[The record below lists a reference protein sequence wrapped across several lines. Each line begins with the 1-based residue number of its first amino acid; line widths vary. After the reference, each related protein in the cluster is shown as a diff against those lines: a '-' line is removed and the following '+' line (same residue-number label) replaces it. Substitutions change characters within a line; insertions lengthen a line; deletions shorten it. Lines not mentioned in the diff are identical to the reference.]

1 MSVADDSFSEALA
14 AAAEGLVYL
23 PLGGAG
29 EIGMNLY
36 LYGCAGKW
44 LMVDLGISFAGET
57 VPGVDIYM
65 PDPGFIVSRR
75 EDLVGLV
82 LTHAHEDH
90 LGAVPYLWPK
100 LRCPIYA
107 TPFAAGML
115 RSKLIEAGIEDE
127 VALNEVPLGGRIE
140 LAPFSV
146 ELITLTHSI
155 PEPNAL
161 AIRTPFGTVLHTG
174 DWKIDPEPLIGEV
187 TDEDALKDLG
197 AEGPLAMICDSTNVF
212 VDGEA
217 GSESDVRAKLIELI
231 GGYENRVAVACFA
244 SNVARVESI
253 AAAAAANGRHAA
265 LVGRSLWR
273 VSEVARECGYLKDV
287 PPFLTEHD
295 VGHLPPEEV
304 LLICTGSQGE
314 PGAALTRI
322 AAGDHPNVVL
332 AAGDVVL
339 FSSRII
345 PGNEKPVLGLQNQ
358 LAGRGVE
365 VITNLDQPIHVSGHP
380 ARGDLARMYQWVR
393 PSVVVPM
400 HGETRHL
407 IEHAAFARACQVPE
421 AIVATN
427 GDVLRLAPGNVEV
440 IAEVPS
446 GRLALDGN
454 RLVPLE
460 GDVLR
465 ARRRMMSNGTAVAT
479 VVLDGAGQLMG
490 TPRLSVHGLFDA
502 TGDEEDAEALDHV
515 IGAIADA
522 VDGMPGPKRL
532 DDEAVAQKVRLTVRR
547 ALKRIRGK
555 RPLTEVHV
563 VRV

>member
-1 MSVADDSFSEALA
+1 MSVADDSFSGALK

-44 LMVDLGISFAGET
+44 LMVDLGITFAGET

-65 PDPGFIVSRR
+65 PDPEFIVSCR

-115 RSKLIEAGIEDE
+115 RTKLIEAGIEDE
-127 VALNEVPLGGRIE
+127 VTLNEVPLGGRVE

-146 ELITLTHSI
+146 EFITLTHSI

-174 DWKIDPEPLIGEV
+174 DWKIDPEPLIGEA
-187 TDEDALKDLG
+187 TDEDALKNLG
-197 AEGPLAMICDSTNVF
+197 GEGPLAMICDSTNVF
-212 VDGEA
+212 VDGES
-217 GSESDVRAKLIELI
+217 GSEADVRAKLIELI
-231 GGYENRVAVACFA
+231 GEYGNRVAVACFA

-253 AAAAAANGRHAA
+253 AAAAAASGRQAA
-265 LVGRSLWR
+265 LIGRSLWR

-287 PPFLTEHD
+287 PPFLTEYD
-295 VGHLPPEEV
+295 VGQLPPEEV

-322 AAGDHPNVVL
+322 AAGVHPNVEL
-332 AAGDVVL
+332 AGGDVVL

-345 PGNEKPVLGLQNQ
+345 PGNEKPVLGLQSQ

-365 VITNLDQPIHVSGHP
+365 IVTNLDQPIHVSGHP

-393 PSVVVPM
+393 PLVVVPM
-400 HGETRHL
+400 HGEARHL
-407 IEHAAFARACQVPE
+407 IEHTVFARACQVPD
-421 AIVATN
+421 AIIATN
-427 GDVLRLAPGNVEV
+427 GDVLKLAPGKAEV
-440 IAEVPS
+440 VAEVPS

-460 GDVLR
+460 GHVLR
-465 ARRRMMSNGTAVAT
+465 ARRRMMTNGTAVAT
-479 VVLDGAGQLMG
+479 VVLNGAGELIG
-490 TPRLSVHGLFDA
+490 PPRLSVHGLFDA
-502 TGDEEDAEALDHV
+502 KGDEEDALALDEV
-515 IGAIADA
+515 IEAIADA
-522 VDGMPGPKRL
+522 VDGMAKAKRG
-532 DDEAVAQKVRLTVRR
+532 DDEAVAEKVHLTVRR

-555 RPLTEVHV
+555 KPLTEVHV

>member
-1 MSVADDSFSEALA
+1 M
-14 AAAEGLVYL
+14 
-23 PLGGAG
+23 
-29 EIGMNLY
+29 
-36 LYGCAGKW
+36 
-44 LMVDLGISFAGET
+44 
-57 VPGVDIYM
+57 
-65 PDPGFIVSRR
+65 
-75 EDLVGLV
+75 
-82 LTHAHEDH
+82 
-90 LGAVPYLWPK
+90 
-100 LRCPIYA
+100 
-107 TPFAAGML
+107 
-115 RSKLIEAGIEDE
+115 
-127 VALNEVPLGGRIE
+127 
-140 LAPFSV
+140 
-146 ELITLTHSI
+146 
-155 PEPNAL
+155 
-161 AIRTPFGTVLHTG
+161 
-174 DWKIDPEPLIGEV
+174 
-187 TDEDALKDLG
+187 
-197 AEGPLAMICDSTNVF
+197 
-212 VDGEA
+212 
-217 GSESDVRAKLIELI
+217 
-231 GGYENRVAVACFA
+231 
-244 SNVARVESI
+244 
-253 AAAAAANGRHAA
+253 
-265 LVGRSLWR
+265 
-273 VSEVARECGYLKDV
+273 KDV

-295 VGHLPPEEV
+295 VGQRPPEEV

-380 ARGDLARMYQWVR
+380 ARGDLARMYRWVR

-479 VVLDGAGQLMG
+479 VVLDGAGRLMG

-532 DDEAVAQKVRLTVRR
+532 DDEAVAEKVRLTVRR